1 MMRSIRVFRRV
12 TSAMVM
18 LIISGSYVESA
29 TELSEGEAQLLLD
42 TPEFSVLLPS
52 RPIEQFDTMRTKR
65 ADVLGLMREGTPIP
79 YSWTNDPSMCGSV
92 GRPCVLVGPDG
103 IDPRCRS
110 SIHSAALIAT
120 QSNEFYATL
129 LNVYSFEP
137 AIGHVNSIRTE
148 GGRTVVELT
157 TRWEPASLY
166 YIILEEIGDLGR
178 IDRDRATNPWLQSQT
193 LRVFFHYYDEFKPE
207 KEWLGWR
214 IVGARPY

>member
-1 MMRSIRVFRRV
+1 
-12 TSAMVM
+12 
-18 LIISGSYVESA
+18 
-29 TELSEGEAQLLLD
+29 
-42 TPEFSVLLPS
+42 
-52 RPIEQFDTMRTKR
+52 
-65 ADVLGLMREGTPIP
+65 
-79 YSWTNDPSMCGSV
+79 
-92 GRPCVLVGPDG
+92 
-103 IDPRCRS
+103 
-110 SIHSAALIAT
+110 
-120 QSNEFYATL
+120 
-129 LNVYSFEP
+129 VYSFEP